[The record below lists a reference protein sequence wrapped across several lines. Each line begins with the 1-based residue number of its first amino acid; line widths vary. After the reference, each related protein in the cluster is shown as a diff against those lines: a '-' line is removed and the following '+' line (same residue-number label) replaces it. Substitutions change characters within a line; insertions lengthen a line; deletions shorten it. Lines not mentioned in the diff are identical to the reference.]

1 MEQQFCEKCHQ
12 SGIKVLLRQSEELL
26 CSPCWKGWPP
36 FWDINEEHQEL
47 DLDREE
53 VQVDHSFRFTFST
66 PSMIKDINN
75 TALQNNKS
83 IITSKQTEEMEHTK
97 VSPSTPKLFTVET
110 PILPPS
116 HGPRPIRPPCLNE
129 IEVKITSEENPTQDN
144 DESKDDIS
152 PADGSPASP
161 LQLQGDVLFADTLL
175 KHLAR
180 KKEKGEKEQLKRYG
194 DIKELEDFVTH
205 ILKMSGNWK
214 QSKVGNKQKPDQL
227 PSIKHTFQD
236 KRSNVTLNWWTSS
249 KTLQVIGQ
257 AGQKKLA
264 EIEIKLQAGES
275 NENTD
280 EVTMNTQQ
288 NTLDKN
294 HTQYEINN
302 VWKAIEELKNQLA
315 ILSSNITS
323 KVINANASVVT
334 PTHVEDTKISNST
347 SNVTFAS
354 TSAATATHAEDTS
367 SYNST
372 SNVTTASASHMTAT
386 HAEDTS
392 SSRNSNITT
401 ASTNIMTA
409 NHGDDINLSTHGG
422 QMQQT
427 GDVTKHYTNKVL
439 KQKIVTE
446 FFKPVSQEDHNKTN
460 ELNALQ
466 IKINQLKHENRSLAQ
481 EVDHLKQQII
491 TMKSQNKNIDSQPE
505 NGKEIKKV
513 QKKEADTI
521 NTTPSTARTTFK

>member
-1 MEQQFCEKCHQ
+1 MEQQLCEKCHQ

-36 FWDINEEHQEL
+36 SWDIDEKHQEL

-53 VQVDHSFRFTFST
+53 AEVDHSFRFTFST
-66 PSMIKDINN
+66 PSIIEDINN

-83 IITSKQTEEMEHTK
+83 IVTFKQTEEVEHTK

-110 PILPPS
+110 PILHMHS
-116 HGPRPIRPPCLNE
+116 HGPGPIMPPCLNE
-129 IEVKITSEENPTQDN
+129 IELKFTSEENGTQDHG
-144 DESKDDIS
+144 ESRDDTS
-152 PADGSPASP
+152 PTEGSPAPP
-161 LQLQGDVLFADTLL
+161 LQPQGDVLFADTLL

-180 KKEKGEKEQLKRYG
+180 KKEKGDKEQLKWYGDIKELEDFVTHILKMSGNTLLKHLARKKEKGDKEQLKWYG

-236 KRSNVTLNWWTSS
+236 KKSNVTLNWWTSS
-249 KTLQVIGQ
+249 KTLQVIGL
-257 AGQKKLA
+257 AGQRKLA
-264 EIEIKLQAGES
+264 EIEIKLQVGES

-280 EVTMNTQQ
+280 EVTINTQQ

-302 VWKAIEELKNQLA
+302 VWKAIEELKNQLK

-334 PTHVEDTKISNST
+334 PTHVEDTKSSNSI
-347 SNVTFAS
+347 SNVTIAS
-354 TSAATATHAEDTS
+354 TNAATATHAEDTS

-372 SNVTTASASHMTAT
+372 SDVTTASASHMTAT

-392 SSRNSNITT
+392 SSRNFNITT

-409 NHGDDINLSTHGG
+409 THGEDINLLAHGK
-422 QMQQT
+422 QTQQT
-427 GDVTKHYTNKVL
+427 GDMTKHCTNKVL

-446 FFKPVSQEDHNKTN
+446 F
-460 ELNALQ
+460 LNQ
-466 IKINQLKHENRSLAQ
+466 SVKKIT
-481 EVDHLKQQII
+481 
-491 TMKSQNKNIDSQPE
+491 TMPMN
-505 NGKEIKKV
+505 
-513 QKKEADTI
+513 
-521 NTTPSTARTTFK
+521 